1 MKKSSIDTQMGN
13 IKIDKDVLA
22 QYAGAIAME
31 CFGIVG
37 MAALSKRDGIVKLL
51 TRNSLTKGIQ
61 VTIEQN
67 EIVIDFHVIVAYGV
81 SIKTI
86 SDNLVDAVTYQ
97 VESATGFKVKKINIL
112 VEGVRVID

>member
-1 MKKSSIDTQMGN
+1 MKGIYTTDYGKIIIDTSVIAKM
-13 IKIDKDVLA
+13 
-22 QYAGAIAME
+22 AGLKAIG
-31 CFGIVG
+31 CFG
-37 MAALSKRDGIVKLL
+37 
-51 TRNSLTKGIQ
+51 RNSLTKGIQ

>member
-1 MKKSSIDTQMGN
+1 MKGIYTTDYGKIIIDTSVIAKM
-13 IKIDKDVLA
+13 
-22 QYAGAIAME
+22 AGLKAIG

-37 MAALSKRDGIVKLL
+37 MAGIVKLL